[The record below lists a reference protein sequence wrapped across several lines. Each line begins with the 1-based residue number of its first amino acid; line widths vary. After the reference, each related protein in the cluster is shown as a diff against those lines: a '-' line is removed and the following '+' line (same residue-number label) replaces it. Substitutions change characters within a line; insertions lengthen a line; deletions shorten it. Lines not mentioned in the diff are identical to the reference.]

1 LKGEKIMNT
10 EYLSTNVFL
19 RKTLGVCSFIIALS
33 VFAQAQFP
41 KLPKFEKPKL
51 PKNEQTTPNTTN
63 TTSAAASNNG
73 TPSNQPFLL
82 KRTIAVQPRRFLRW
96 WKNPSAAEPVYD
108 TRSWSPEIRFA
119 INGPIASG
127 SQITVEFD
135 TADGKPWF
143 TQKMRTP
150 ILDADRWDDVKD
162 ADDINLEQLEKK
174 GTIAQSGL
182 FPFRIRLKNALNGTD
197 TVLFSGKY
205 KISTYTPDQ
214 KIPENKGKKEFY
226 VDEDWRLPMSWLWL
240 NPQNNEDAPILCLQ
254 TWFKN
259 SGSSEDI
266 EAFLFYNGKQ
276 IVNSKSASPEQVLTN
291 GDDEQPFRYSLRMFY
306 FSTVRGSNQNKY
318 GAYRDS
324 FFLDKNPGEYEIKI
338 MRKGEL
344 ARSLKFTV
352 GADGKM
358 KDNGVTAAN
367 KIGGI
372 RSLVPIQIIGAAD
385 GSWNKTAWQSD
396 AFYTNPLSGFS
407 AQ

>member
-1 LKGEKIMNT
+1 MKNEILTIKSFT
-10 EYLSTNVFL
+10 Q
-19 RKTLGVCSFIIALS
+19 KTLTACGLIICLNVIAW
-33 VFAQAQFP
+33 AQFP
-41 KLPKFEKPKL
+41 KLPKFDKPKM
-51 PKNEQTTPNTTN
+51 PKNEQTAPDTN
-63 TTSAAASNNG
+63 GNSDSNDSTVSKNAAQ
-73 TPSNQPFLL
+73 SNQPYLL

-108 TRSWSPEIRFA
+108 TRSWAPEIRFA

-162 ADDINLEQLEKK
+162 VEGMDLDALEKK
-174 GTIAQSGL
+174 GITAQSGF
-182 FPFRIRLKNALNGTD
+182 FPFRIRLKNALEGTD

-205 KISTYTPDQ
+205 KISTYTPNQ
-214 KIPENKGKKEFY
+214 SIPENKGKKEFY

-259 SGSSEDI
+259 SDSSDEI
-266 EAFLFYNGKQ
+266 EAFLFHNGKQ
-276 IVNSKSASPEQVLTN
+276 IVNSRSMSPEQVLTN
-291 GDDEQPFRYSLRMFY
+291 GDDEKPFRYSLRMFY
-306 FSTVRGSNQNKY
+306 FSTVRGFNQNQH
-318 GAYRDS
+318 GAYRDN

-358 KDNGVTAAN
+358 KDNNVTAAN

-372 RSLVPIQIIGAAD
+372 RSLVPIQVIGTAD
-385 GSWNKTAWQSD
+385 GNWNKTAWRSD
-396 AFYTNPLSGFS
+396 AFYGNALSGFT
-407 AQ
+407 AVQ